1 MLLAAQVVLV
11 PLVFLEQNQVSQEGR
26 LPRELPDA
34 RETLAAQGVP
44 SCLDRFPLV
53 DPRGR
58 GDRGAQ
64 QPPFPHSGQGVLD
77 PPKDL

>member
-44 SCLDRFPLV
+44 SCLEAFV
-53 DPRGR
+53 
-58 GDRGAQ
+58 
-64 QPPFPHSGQGVLD
+64 
-77 PPKDL
+77 